1 MKLNVV
7 QAPSVRLIV
16 LEEVSLTNENTNNSK
31 HVDDNK
37 SSSEDESPI
46 RKQTLI
52 TLKITLMNRIYSLEV
67 RWLTWYIVVGTVHDV
82 AEDM

>member
-52 TLKITLMNRIYSLEV
+52 TLKITLMNRIYSLEA
-67 RWLTWYIVVGTVHDV
+67 RWLTW
-82 AEDM
+82 